1 MSVPLATYCPNKIV
15 TLGFYMSE
23 GTIAFN
29 LSVKST
35 KMKSK
40 CKENLNSH

>member
-1 MSVPLATYCPNKIV
+1 MSVPLAAHCANKTE

-23 GTIAFN
+23 GTTAFN

-35 KMKSK
+35 KMKSE
-40 CKENLNSH
+40 CNENLNSH